1 MARNNFTINI
11 DGREFISRAQMINQR
26 LAPGMLMVSQTMALK
41 IQEWAQEN
49 APWTDRTSN
58 ARQTLNA
65 KAYLEGAHHVCIEL
79 RHGVEYGI
87 WLELAHQRRFA
98 ILEKSIEANKDL
110 VMRAWTSFV
119 NTLN

>member
-1 MARNNFTINI
+1 MANSCSIEI
-11 DGREFISRAQMINQR
+11 DGRQFISQAQMMCDR
-26 LAPGMLMVSQTMALK
+26 LAPGMLMVSQTMATK
-41 IQEWAQEN
+41 IEGWAQEN
-49 APWTDRTSN
+49 ASWHDRTTN
-58 ARQTLNA
+58 ARQSLNC

-87 WLELAHQRRFA
+87 WLELAHQKKYA

-119 NTLN
+119 NTLG